1 MKTYLG
7 IDIGGSGMKYGLGS
21 SSSKLKYYGT
31 VPLTNKDLASFQ
43 KMVLHIL
50 AETDKRVGLK
60 NILGIG
66 IGSPGLIDS
75 SSSKVVGINPNLPF
89 WADYDPRELIPKDY
103 GIPVFCDNDANMM
116 ALAEAR
122 VLNLQNV
129 MGITVGSGIGS
140 GLIIR
145 GKIYH
150 GAHGF
155 AGELGHACVVADGL
169 ACNCGKIGC
178 VEAYSSV
185 DGIRR
190 RLNKENPR
198 YSLMDLPQLLAARNS
213 DPVIGVFIS
222 DGLQKL
228 CMAIAGAVQCL
239 DPEAVVIGGG
249 GMDVGVYQLGELET
263 GIKSLLQKVQA
274 DKMAVLQAR
283 HGNQAGVMGA
293 IMLAEQSLSED
304 WERNLL

>member
-7 IDIGGSGMKYGLGS
+7 IDIGGSGMKFGLGS
-21 SSSKLKYYGT
+21 SSSKLMYYGNI
-31 VPLTNKDLASFQ
+31 PLAKKDLASFREI
-43 KMVLHIL
+43 VLHIL
-50 AETDKRVGLK
+50 EETDKRVGLK
-60 NILGIG
+60 NISAIG

-75 SSSKVVGINPNLPF
+75 DSGKVVGINPNLPF
-89 WADYDPRELIPKDY
+89 WAGYDPRELIPAEH

-122 VLNLQNV
+122 ILNMQNV
-129 MGITVGSGIGS
+129 LGITVGSGIGS
-140 GLIIR
+140 GLVIG

-150 GAHGF
+150 GAHGY
-155 AGELGHACVVADGL
+155 AGELGHACIEAQGL
-169 ACNCGKIGC
+169 PCNCGKRGC
-178 VEAYSSV
+178 VEAYASV

-198 YSLMDLPQLLAARNS
+198 YTLMDLPQLLAARHS
-213 DPVIGVFIS
+213 DKVIGDYIA
-222 DGLQKL
+222 DGLKKL
-228 CMAIAGAVQCL
+228 CLAIAGAVQCL

-249 GMDVGVYQLGELET
+249 GMDVGVYQLHELEA

-283 HGNQAGVMGA
+283 NGNQAGVMGA
-293 IMLAEQSLSED
+293 IMLAEQSLSEVS
-304 WERNLL
+304 ERNLL